1 MNTSI
6 VRHMCSLV
14 AGFLRNT
21 HVAQL
26 RQMSEREPRW
36 IAGPL
41 TLAALRLATES
52 FASKSRKGGDTPYL
66 SHLLAVSALVM
77 EHGGTEVQAAGGL
90 LHDAIEDVK
99 ITADALT
106 ARLVEY
112 GASHADAAAVAAI
125 VEACTDGTS
134 DQKRDGKDWLKRKL
148 EYLETLKAKRT
159 SDQAMLVSLADKVHN
174 IEATLTEIRG
184 GTTAQVFYGK
194 PWFNAKAPQ
203 QKWYYSTLART
214 FADKLGTHKEAGKLV
229 KRLTSTVDEIFRGV
243 EDWRPGDDPTAGI
256 DSR

>member
-6 VRHMCSLV
+6 VRRVRSLV
-14 AGFLRNT
+14 AELLRNT
-21 HVAQL
+21 GVARL
-26 RQMSEREPRW
+26 SWMSEPTPRW

-112 GASHADAAAVAAI
+112 GASPADAAAVAAI
-125 VEACTDGTS
+125 VEACTDGTT
-134 DQKRDGKDWLKRKL
+134 DQKRDGKDWLKRKQ
-148 EYLETLKAKRT
+148 EYLTALAAKPA
-159 SDQAMLVSLADKVHN
+159 DHPAMLVSLADKVHN
-174 IEATLTEIRG
+174 IEATLTKIRG
-184 GTTAQVFYGK
+184 GTTAEGFYGQSG
-194 PWFNAKAPQ
+194 FNAGAVK
-203 QKWYYSTLART
+203 QKWYYSTLTHT
-214 FADKLGTHKEAGKLV
+214 FADKFGTHKEAGKLAT
-229 KRLTSTVDEIFRGV
+229 RLTSAVDEIFRGV
-243 EDWRPGDDPTAGI
+243 EDWQPGDDHTAST

>member
-6 VRHMCSLV
+6 VRRMWSLV
-14 AGFLRNT
+14 AGFSRNT

-52 FASKSRKGGDTPYL
+52 FAKKPRKGGDTPYL

-99 ITADALT
+99 ITADELAT
-106 ARLVEY
+106 RLVEY
-112 GASHADAAAVAAI
+112 GASSADAAAVATI

-134 DQKRDGKDWLKRKL
+134 DQNRSKDDWLPRKL
-148 EYLETLKAKRT
+148 EYLRSLEVKSADEL
-159 SDQAMLVSLADKVHN
+159 AMLVSLADKVHN

-184 GTTAQVFYGK
+184 GTTAEVFYDQ

-214 FADKLGTHKEAGKLV
+214 FADKLGTHQEAGKLV
-229 KRLTSTVDEIFRGV
+229 KRLTSAVDEIFRGV
-243 EDWRPGDDPTAGI
+243 EDWQPGDDHTAGI

>member
-6 VRHMCSLV
+6 VRRVRSLV
-14 AGFLRNT
+14 AELLRNT
-21 HVAQL
+21 GVTRL
-26 RQMSEREPRW
+26 SWMSEPTPRW

-41 TLAALRLATES
+41 TNAALALAVEL
-52 FASKSRKGGDTPYL
+52 FATKPRKGGGTPYL

-203 QKWYYSTLART
+203 QKWYYSTLAHT
-214 FADKLGTHKEAGKLV
+214 FADKFGTHKEADKLV
-229 KRLTSTVDEIFRGV
+229 KRLTSAVDEIFRSV
-243 EDWRPGDDPTAGI
+243 EDWRPGDDPTAGT

>member
-1 MNTSI
+1 MNASI
-6 VRHMCSLV
+6 VRRMRSLV
-14 AGFLRNT
+14 AGLLRNT
-21 HVAQL
+21 RVAQL

-36 IAGPL
+36 ISGPL

-112 GASHADAAAVAAI
+112 GASPADAAAVAA
-125 VEACTDGTS
+125 S
-134 DQKRDGKDWLKRKL
+134 
-148 EYLETLKAKRT
+148 
-159 SDQAMLVSLADKVHN
+159 
-174 IEATLTEIRG
+174 
-184 GTTAQVFYGK
+184 
-194 PWFNAKAPQ
+194 
-203 QKWYYSTLART
+203 
-214 FADKLGTHKEAGKLV
+214 
-229 KRLTSTVDEIFRGV
+229 
-243 EDWRPGDDPTAGI
+243 WRPAPTAPPTRSVTG
-256 DSR
+256 RTG